1 MYKNLGIIAWRNLRR
16 NGRRSLATGTA
27 VATGFAAFM
36 LAGGYAYRVEKVLST
51 HTIYGLH
58 VGHIGIYKK
67 DALEKLAINPRGYS
81 LTKEDQQAVALALQG
96 VEHIEMKGTYLSA
109 QGLAGNGCKTF
120 PFMASGVD
128 SSIEEKVM
136 NHPNL
141 TKWNGRLA
149 SSRIGDEIWKFPES
163 IGAVAVSEGLAR
175 LLGKTKLHKDLGDA
189 KPVLISDCAAPG
201 VRDSYAADANIQ
213 LAAGTMDG
221 SLGLVDGEVVM
232 QYSTGLVETNNTSI
246 TTSVAHLQQLL
257 KTDSVT
263 NISVWLTDP
272 KYVHSAVNEI
282 KSRLEKVAPNLD
294 VFPWTDERLSPY
306 YTGTMQFILVMV
318 GFLGCVL
325 SAVVI
330 LSIFNS
336 ATMTVIER
344 SQEVGMLRSI
354 GYTQRWI
361 RLLFV
366 SEGIY
371 LTMISVLF
379 GAMIGLASMQFIN
392 ALEIKINPPG
402 VAGGLLLVFAPNIY
416 VALAGAFSVGVLG
429 VASTWLAV
437 ATVVRRNIADL
448 VGGSMR

>member
-16 NGRRSLATGTA
+16 NGRRSLSTGMA

-58 VGHIGIYKK
+58 VGHIGIFKK

-81 LTKEDQQAVALALQG
+81 LTKEDQQAVALALHG
-96 VEHIEMKGTYLSA
+96 VEHIDMTGTYLSA

-128 SSIEEKVM
+128 SSIEQKVM

-141 TKWNGRLA
+141 RKWNKRLA
-149 SSRIGDEIWKFPES
+149 SNRIGDEIWNFPES
-163 IGAVAVSEGLAR
+163 IGAVSISEGLAR
-175 LLGKTKLHKDLGDA
+175 LLGKTKLHRDLGA
-189 KPVLISDCAAPG
+189 SKPVLIPDCAAPG
-201 VRDSYAADANIQ
+201 VRDLFAADANIQ

-221 SLGLVDGEVVM
+221 SLGLMDGEVVM
-232 QYSTGLVETNNTSI
+232 QYSTGLIETNNTSI
-246 TTSVAHLQQLL
+246 TTSIAFLQELL

-263 NISVWLTDP
+263 NISVWLTDQS
-272 KYVHSAVNEI
+272 YVRSTVSEI
-282 KSRLEKVAPNLD
+282 RSRLAKTAPNLD

-361 RLLFV
+361 RMLFV
-366 SEGIY
+366 SEGLY
-371 LTMISVLF
+371 LTMISVFF
-379 GAMIGLASMQFIN
+379 GAIIGLASMEFIN

-416 VALAGAFSVGVLG
+416 IAIAGAISVGILG
-429 VASTWLAV
+429 IASTWLAV

-448 VGGSMR
+448 VGGSLR